1 MTIKYFVPPAVTGL
15 LLSALVGVAPLA
27 AQQPPDLAADSS
39 FIQEVSSLGLLQAT
53 LAKVAQEKA
62 SSSAVQE
69 FARQMATD
77 YSKTNKQLA
86 EAAKQAAFPRPTL
99 LRQHAQLVDRFRRMS
114 RSSFEKAY
122 MTQTVDNQTEAVRLF
137 QQEAKVGRVAS
148 LKQLA
153 SDILP
158 AVQQQLK
165 VATETAG
172 SVGADVTVSSS
183 EASREYGS

>member
-1 MTIKYFVPPAVTGL
+1 MTVKYFVPPAVTGL

-27 AQQPPDLAADSS
+27 AQQPASPLAADSS
-39 FIQEVSSLGLLQAT
+39 FIQEVSSLGLLQEK
-53 LAKVAQEKA
+53 LAKVAQDKG
-62 SSSAVQE
+62 SSAAVQE
-69 FARQMATD
+69 FARQMATE

-86 EAAKQAAFPRPTL
+86 DAAKQAAFPRPVL
-99 LRQHAQLVDRFRRMS
+99 LRQHAQLVDRFQRMS

-122 MTQTVDNQTEAVRLF
+122 MTQTVESQTQAVRLF
-137 QQEAKVGRVAS
+137 QQEARNGRVAS

-165 VATETAG
+165 VARETAG
-172 SVGADVTVSSS
+172 TVGADVTASSS
-183 EASREYGS
+183 EAYSGS